1 MNSWEDLL
9 SRQGHRVTD
18 SRRAVM
24 RVLTEAERPLSPQT
38 IYEIGRVFRPRL
50 GLVTVYRTLDLLE
63 GLDLVRRVHRGDG
76 CHGYVLSSPGH
87 RHVVLCDGCGRAE
100 EFVGADDLD
109 DLIHRVE
116 GHTGYRID
124 AHLLQLAGLCPDCR
138 A

>member
-1 MNSWEDLL
+1 MWEDVLG
-9 SRQGHRVTD
+9 REGHRITR

-24 RVLTEAERPLSPQT
+24 DVLADADGPLSPQM
-38 IYEIGRVFRPRL
+38 ICDRGRNRQPSL

-63 GLDLVRRVHRGDG
+63 SLGLVRRVHRGAG

-87 RHVVLCDGCGRAE
+87 RHVVLCDRCGRAE

-109 DLIHRVE
+109 GLIDRVE
-116 GHTGYRID
+116 GRTGYRID
-124 AHLLQLAGLCPDCR
+124 DHLLQLAGLCPGCQ

>member
-1 MNSWEDLL
+1 MSLWVDVLGRE
-9 SRQGHRVTD
+9 GHRITR

-24 RVLTEAERPLSPQT
+24 EVLADAQAPLSPQM
-38 IYEIGRVFRPRL
+38 ICERGRKRHPSL
-50 GLVTVYRTLDLLE
+50 GLVTVYRTLDLFEDL
-63 GLDLVRRVHRGDG
+63 GLVMRVHHGAG

-109 DLIHRVE
+109 GLIDRVE

-124 AHLLQLAGLCPDCR
+124 GHLLQLAGLCPVCQ

>member
-1 MNSWEDLL
+1 MSAWEDSL
-9 SRQGHRVTD
+9 SRRGHRVTD

-38 IYEIGRVFRPRL
+38 IYEIGRAFRPKL
-50 GLVTVYRTLDLLE
+50 GLVTVYRTLDLFE
-63 GLDLVRRVHRGDG
+63 ELDLVTRVHRGDG

-109 DLIHRVE
+109 GLIHRVE
-116 GHTGYRID
+116 GRTGYRID
-124 AHLLQLAGLCPDCR
+124 AHLLQLTGLCPHCR